1 MRHRLTNTTERVV
14 AAAVD
19 ALREQPGNDV
29 PLCTCAACNADIM
42 ALTLCSLPPHY
53 CTGREDEQFV
63 REKLG
68 DRVERAVGHSA
79 QRVALHPK
87 HDRVEEGKPDVNLVN
102 FTFEEGTVLLS
113 SLMEQEPR
121 PCSCDTCSSDIL
133 AYTLNRFPPKYGVV
147 RSGRIEFPQNE
158 RDSLRQDMAFILAL
172 AVGVVS
178 SKPRHS

>member
-1 MRHRLTNTTERVV
+1 MKYRLTNTTERVV
-14 AAAVD
+14 TAAVD
-19 ALREQPGNDV
+19 VLRESPADAA
-29 PLCTCAACNADIM
+29 PLCSCAACRADIM

-53 CTGREDEQFV
+53 CTGREDESFV

-68 DRVERAVGHSA
+68 SRVEREVVHSA
-79 QRVALHPK
+79 QRVAKHPK
-87 HDRVEEGKPDVNLVN
+87 HDRVEEGKGDVNLLN
-102 FTFEEGTVLLS
+102 FTFEEGSALLA
-113 SLMEQEPR
+113 SLPGQEPF

-133 AYTLNRFPPKYGVV
+133 AYTLNRFPPKYGVA
-147 RSGRIEFPQNE
+147 RSGKIEFPQHE